1 MMVSARSKCAGAFL
15 AAALSA
21 LSCTNERRV
30 GILIDNMP
38 PSLDAG
44 GPADVG
50 RDPSMPIDDA
60 GPPIGDDSG
69 SIGPTTDASS
79 DGPASTVHFS
89 RIPAGQPLPD
99 EATCAA
105 LVRRGGKEQ
114 RTDNTPFN
122 KVIATAAQ
130 LGQLATWG
138 DPQGFA
144 PAAMPMGKRVTGNFT
159 GTTDEILQWGACK
172 WGLDEDFVRADSYQ
186 ANGWHQG
193 SISGWTDTTSL
204 CPSGGPTRAGMGGTQ
219 CAQVFGLFG
228 VTWQFHKSAWPMIH
242 DSTPFTVDY
251 SLALQRVCFEG
262 WDSYFKGVGPAGNV
276 YGPNDEFGCAAS
288 FYTGGWYDFSTIQQ
302 VNHIRDALSSKPWT
316 SGN

>member
-1 MMVSARSKCAGAFL
+1 MMMSARSKCAGAFL

-44 GPADVG
+44 APSEVG
-50 RDPSMPIDDA
+50 SDPNIFPDDA
-60 GPPIGDDSG
+60 GSVGGDDGGMIS
-69 SIGPTTDASS
+69 PA
-79 DGPASTVHFS
+79 DGAVDSLPAVHFS
-89 RIPAGQPLPD
+89 RIAAGNPLPD

-105 LVRRGGKEQ
+105 LVRRGNKEQ

-122 KVIATAAQ
+122 KVLPTAAQ
-130 LGQLATWG
+130 IGQLSSWG
-138 DPQGFA
+138 NPQGFA
-144 PAAMPMGKRVTGNFT
+144 AAAMPMGKRVSGNFT
-159 GTTDEILQWGACK
+159 GTTDEILQWAACK
-172 WGLDEDFVRADSYQ
+172 WGFDEDFVRADSYQ

-193 SISGWTDTTSL
+193 SVSGWTTTTSL
-204 CPSGGPTRAGMGGTQ
+204 CPSGGPIRAGMGGSE

-228 VTWQFHKSAWPMIH
+228 LTWQFHKSAWPMIH